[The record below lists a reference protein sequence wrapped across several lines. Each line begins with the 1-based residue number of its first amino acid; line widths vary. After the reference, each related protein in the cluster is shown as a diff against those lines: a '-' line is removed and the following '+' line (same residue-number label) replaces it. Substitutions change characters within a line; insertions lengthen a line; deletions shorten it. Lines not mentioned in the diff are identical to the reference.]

1 MKGGSSLE
9 TAREVLATEARAIE
23 ALRERLGSEF
33 DQAVEML
40 LDCRGRVV
48 VTGMGKS
55 GLIGKKIAAT
65 LSST

>member
-1 MKGGSSLE
+1 MTANKAGSSLE

-23 ALRERLGSEF
+23 ALMERLGSEF

-55 GLIGKKIAAT
+55 GLIG
-65 LSST
+65 